1 MRKFTIPCDF
11 GGIKE
16 PFDVYIGNSD
26 PNYHPLYYQAMWLK
40 KDRGCI
46 IPADVME
53 SFAKLKKLSEERG
66 VSFEELCEYAFKVAN
81 EETEDES
88 KDTK

>member
-53 SFAKLKKLSEERG
+53 SFAAPQKMGVQIFLNEFNRLKNIRSD
-66 VSFEELCEYAFKVAN
+66 S
-81 EETEDES
+81 
-88 KDTK
+88 